1 MFSLLRQEF
10 EHYLLAEK
18 FVAHNTAVSYLHDM
32 DQFFDFL
39 IQEQQQGSIEE
50 VTPADVKK
58 YLEFLKKKLKVGA
71 NSASR
76 KLSALKTFIKWGVPR
91 KKFHDFCQ
99 GVSYPK
105 LGKKLPKYL
114 PEDEIE
120 KLLESAA
127 KDPSLTGQR
136 NKIMICLMYVC
147 GIRVTELIEINMS
160 QIQFDTGLIR
170 ISGKGSK
177 ERLVPLPLS
186 VLQILRSYI
195 ENIHPKLCTGFIE
208 TDFLFPVV
216 YGGKVRS
223 MTRQAF
229 WMLLKKIVKQA
240 DIDHHVSP
248 HVLRHSVATHLLK
261 KGANLRLLQMVL
273 GHEQLQTVQVYTH
286 IDISHLRKL
295 YDEKHPRA

>member
-1 MFSLLRQEF
+1 MP
-10 EHYLLAEK
+10 
-18 FVAHNTAVSYLHDM
+18 
-32 DQFFDFL
+32 QF
-39 IQEQQQGSIEE
+39 
-50 VTPADVKK
+50 
-58 YLEFLKKKLKVGA
+58 
-71 NSASR
+71 
-76 KLSALKTFIKWGVPR
+76 
-91 KKFHDFCQ
+91 
-99 GVSYPK
+99 
-105 LGKKLPKYL
+105 L

-127 KDPSLTGQR
+127 KDHTLAGQR

-147 GIRVTELIEINMS
+147 GIRVTELIEITMS

-195 ENIHPKLCTGFIE
+195 ENIHPKLCTGYTE
-208 TDFLFPVV
+208 TDYLFPVS
-216 YGGKVRS
+216 YGGKVHCMS
-223 MTRQAF
+223 RQAF

-240 DIDHHVSP
+240 NIDQHVSP
-248 HVLRHSVATHLLK
+248 HILRHSVATHLLK

>member
-18 FVAHNTAVSYLHDM
+18 FVAKNTAVSYLHDM

-39 IQEQQQGSIEE
+39 TQEKKDSIEE
-50 VTPADVKK
+50 VSSDDVKK
-58 YLEFLKKKLKVGA
+58 YLEFLKKKLKVGDQ
-71 NSASR
+71 SSSR

-105 LGKKLPKYL
+105 LGKKLPKFL
-114 PEDEIE
+114 SEDIIE

-127 KDPSLTGQR
+127 KDHTLSGQR
-136 NKIMICLMYVC
+136 NKIMICLLYVC
-147 GIRVTELIEINMS
+147 GIRVTELIQITMS
-160 QIQFDTGLIR
+160 QIHFDTGLIR
-170 ISGKGSK
+170 ISGKGNK
-177 ERLVPLPLS
+177 ERLVPIPLS

-195 ENIHPKLCTGFIE
+195 ENIHPKLCTGYME
-208 TDFLFPVV
+208 TDYLFPVA
-216 YGGKVRS
+216 YGGKVHC

-229 WMLLKKIVKQA
+229 WMLLKKVVKQA
-240 DIDHHVSP
+240 DIDDHVSP

-295 YDEKHPRA
+295 YDAKHPRA

>member
-1 MFSLLRQEF
+1 MFFLLRQEF

-39 IQEQQQGSIEE
+39 TQEKKESIET
-50 VTPADVKK
+50 VSADDVKK

-71 NSASR
+71 QSASR

-99 GVSYPK
+99 GISYPK
-105 LGKKLPKYL
+105 LGKKLPQFL
-114 PEDEIE
+114 SEDIIE

-127 KDPSLTGQR
+127 KDHTLSGQR

-147 GIRVTELIEINMS
+147 GIRVTELVELTMS

-170 ISGKGSK
+170 ISGKGNK

-195 ENIHPKLCTGFIE
+195 ENIHPKLCTGYME
-208 TDFLFPVV
+208 TDYLFPVT
-216 YGGKVRS
+216 YGGKVRCMS
-223 MTRQAF
+223 RQAF

-240 DIDHHVSP
+240 DIDDHVSP

-295 YDEKHPRA
+295 YDAKHPRA

>member
-1 MFSLLRQEF
+1 MFFLLRQEF

-39 IQEQQQGSIEE
+39 TQEKKESIET
-50 VTPADVKK
+50 VSADDVKK

-71 NSASR
+71 QSASR

-99 GVSYPK
+99 GISYPK
-105 LGKKLPKYL
+105 LGKKLPQFL
-114 PEDEIE
+114 SEDIIE

-127 KDPSLTGQR
+127 KDHTLSGQR

-147 GIRVTELIEINMS
+147 GIRVTELIEIKMS

-170 ISGKGSK
+170 ISGKGNK

-195 ENIHPKLCTGFIE
+195 ENIHPKLCTGYME
-208 TDFLFPVV
+208 TDYLFPVT
-216 YGGKVRS
+216 YGGKVRCMS
-223 MTRQAF
+223 RQAF

-240 DIDHHVSP
+240 DIDDHVSP

-295 YDEKHPRA
+295 YDAKHPRA